1 MSAPFVTAEQV
12 GSVAVRKKGSSAE
25 NQFKRF
31 LSRYFYFL
39 MALAFAGLVVS
50 GFSRTVNNNLI
61 HAAPPRPFLLWMH
74 AAAFVSWVVFFIA
87 QSGLVRI
94 HKVGWHRTIGWFG
107 AGLAAVMVPLGTTV
121 AIIMARFDAVILHQS
136 GTDAFLSIPF
146 YDMLAF
152 GVTIALAIYWRTKP
166 EFHRRLMFIATVGLM
181 DAAVGRF
188 DFVFNHNLFFLC
200 LDLLILLGVGRDL
213 IVDRRVHKVY
223 LYALPPLIVG
233 QNLAIYMWRMNP
245 AWWRGITHGIL
256 G

>member
-1 MSAPFVTAEQV
+1 
-12 GSVAVRKKGSSAE
+12 
-25 NQFKRF
+25 
-31 LSRYFYFL
+31 
-39 MALAFAGLVVS
+39 
-50 GFSRTVNNNLI
+50 
-61 HAAPPRPFLLWMH
+61 MH

-200 LDLLILLGVGRDL
+200 LDLLIMLGVARDL

-245 AWWRGITHGIL
+245 AWWQGITHGIL

>member
-1 MSAPFVTAEQV
+1 
-12 GSVAVRKKGSSAE
+12 
-25 NQFKRF
+25 
-31 LSRYFYFL
+31 
-39 MALAFAGLVVS
+39 MALAFAVLVVS

-74 AAAFVSWVVFFIA
+74 ATAFVSWVVFFIA

-200 LDLLILLGVGRDL
+200 LDLLIMLGVARDL